1 MSATFFSA
9 TRLAC
14 AALFILLLAGVTAH
28 AGDGVLKLEA
38 QLVVGSNDPQT
49 KGTPVSPQ
57 IEKKLKRLPLKW
69 GSYFVVSSQ
78 QFSVA
83 KDASKQLVMGGSDMV
98 VKNLGGERVE
108 LTLTGRGK
116 ITQSLSKGQTLVTN
130 VKDENS
136 FVVLRQAD

>member
-1 MSATFFSA
+1 MSKFSHFA
-9 TRLAC
+9 SRLIC
-14 AALFILLLAGVTAH
+14 IAAVFILLAGVTAH
-28 AGDGVLKLEA
+28 AGDGVLILEA

-69 GSYFVVSSQ
+69 GNYYVTSTQ
-78 QFSVA
+78 QFSLA
-83 KDASKQLVMGGSDMV
+83 KDASKSFVLGGSDMV
-98 VKNLGGERVE
+98 VKNLGEERVE
-108 LTLTGRGK
+108 LTVINRGTIK
-116 ITQSLSKGQTLVTN
+116 QTLPKGHTLVTN